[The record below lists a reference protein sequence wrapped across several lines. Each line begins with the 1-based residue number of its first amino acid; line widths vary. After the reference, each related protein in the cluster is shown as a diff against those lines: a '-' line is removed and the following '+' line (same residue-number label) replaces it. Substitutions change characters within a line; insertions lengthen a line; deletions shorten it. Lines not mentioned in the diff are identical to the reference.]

1 VVCVRLRIYTPRER
15 STERAFIPSLLFF
28 FSFLSAHLVALSYS
42 SRPVHARAR
51 VVVVVVGGVG
61 GGGGVVLC
69 GVREVLF
76 SDCLCGA
83 LARVFFVFFTKEE
96 GEGEVQK
103 KKVFESFPGEGKKK
117 KRRESKRVRDFCR
130 RFCCLS
136 FFFGPLDL
144 FERYKSYG
152 HILYYYSFVWTNT
165 LLLLLNKKRQKRP
178 TNPTIFSASLTSPA
192 SPRGSSSVGR

>member
-1 VVCVRLRIYTPRER
+1 MWSARSALFRLLVWCTR
-15 STERAFIPSLLFF
+15 S
-28 FSFLSAHLVALSYS
+28 
-42 SRPVHARAR
+42 
-51 VVVVVVGGVG
+51 GV
-61 GGGGVVLC
+61 
-69 GVREVLF
+69 
-76 SDCLCGA
+76 
-83 LARVFFVFFTKEE
+83 FVFFTKEE

-103 KKVFESFPGEGKKK
+103 RSLNPFPEKE
-117 KRRESKRVRDFCR
+117 KRRRDESQRVRDFCR

-178 TNPTIFSASLTSPA
+178 TNPTIFSASLITSPA

>member
-1 VVCVRLRIYTPRER
+1 MWSARSALFRLLVWCTR
-15 STERAFIPSLLFF
+15 S
-28 FSFLSAHLVALSYS
+28 
-42 SRPVHARAR
+42 
-51 VVVVVVGGVG
+51 GV
-61 GGGGVVLC
+61 
-69 GVREVLF
+69 
-76 SDCLCGA
+76 
-83 LARVFFVFFTKEE
+83 FVFFTKEE

-103 KKVFESFPGEGKKK
+103 RSLNPFPEKE
-117 KRRESKRVRDFCR
+117 KRRRDESQRVRDFCR

-152 HILYYYSFVWTNT
+152 HILYYSFVWTNT

-178 TNPTIFSASLTSPA
+178 TKNPTIFSASLITSPA

>member
-1 VVCVRLRIYTPRER
+1 MWSARSALFRLLVWCTR
-15 STERAFIPSLLFF
+15 S
-28 FSFLSAHLVALSYS
+28 
-42 SRPVHARAR
+42 
-51 VVVVVVGGVG
+51 GV
-61 GGGGVVLC
+61 
-69 GVREVLF
+69 
-76 SDCLCGA
+76 
-83 LARVFFVFFTKEE
+83 FVFFTKEE

-103 KKVFESFPGEGKKK
+103 RSLNPFPEK
-117 KRRESKRVRDFCR
+117 KRRRDESQSQRL
-130 RFCCLS
+130 LS
-136 FFFGPLDL
+136 SILFVFFFGPLDL

>member
-1 VVCVRLRIYTPRER
+1 MLLLVV
-15 STERAFIPSLLFF
+15 LLFCVECAKC
-28 FSFLSAHLVALSYS
+28 SFPIACV
-42 SRPVHARAR
+42 VHSLGCFC
-51 VVVVVVGGVG
+51 VFYEG
-61 GGGGVVLC
+61 GGGG
-69 GVREVLF
+69 G
-76 SDCLCGA
+76 GP
-83 LARVFFVFFTKEE
+83 
-96 GEGEVQK
+96 

-152 HILYYYSFVWTNT
+152 HILYYSFVWTNT

-178 TNPTIFSASLTSPA
+178 TKNPTIFSASLITSPA

>member
-1 VVCVRLRIYTPRER
+1 VWSARSALFRLLVWCTR
-15 STERAFIPSLLFF
+15 S
-28 FSFLSAHLVALSYS
+28 
-42 SRPVHARAR
+42 
-51 VVVVVVGGVG
+51 GV
-61 GGGGVVLC
+61 
-69 GVREVLF
+69 
-76 SDCLCGA
+76 
-83 LARVFFVFFTKEE
+83 FVFFTKEE

-103 KKVFESFPGEGKKK
+103 RSLNPFPEKE
-117 KRRESKRVRDFCR
+117 KRRRDESQKSQRL
-130 RFCCLS
+130 LS
-136 FFFGPLDL
+136 SILLFVFFFGPLDL